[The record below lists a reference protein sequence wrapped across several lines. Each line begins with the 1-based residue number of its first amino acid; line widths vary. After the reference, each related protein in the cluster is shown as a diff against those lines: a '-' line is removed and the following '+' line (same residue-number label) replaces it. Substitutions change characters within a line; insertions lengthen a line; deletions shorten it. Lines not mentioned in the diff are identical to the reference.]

1 MNLRRIQGFTLVEL
15 IVVILLLAIISA
27 YAASRFTGRGDVA
40 AAVLQHQVV
49 SVVRQVQVNRMQSN
63 ISASAALAINQN
75 FTLDVGSDCVGS
87 EAACTQ
93 RSDSRSDWVSS
104 ELVRFSS
111 TPVAP
116 IRFDLLGNPTGN
128 AASGASISII
138 SSEETCKVDIN
149 AQGYVSLGGCS

>member
-1 MNLRRIQGFTLVEL
+1 MKLRRAQGFTLVEL

-27 YAASRFTGRGDVA
+27 YAASRYSGRGDVA

-63 ISASAALAINQN
+63 ITASAALANNQN
-75 FTLDVGSDCVGS
+75 FTLDVQTSCVGS
-87 EAACTQ
+87 EAACSE

-104 ELVRFSS
+104 QMVRFSS
-111 TPVAP
+111 SPSAP
-116 IRFDLLGNPTGN
+116 ISFDLLGNPVGA
-128 AASGASISII
+128 AASGASISIV
-138 SSEETCKVDIN
+138 SSEETCVVAIN

>member
-27 YAASRFTGRGDVA
+27 YAASRFSGRGDVA

-63 ISASAALAINQN
+63 ITASAALASNQN
-75 FTLDVGSDCVGS
+75 FTLDVETRCVGS
-87 EAACTQ
+87 EAACSQ

-111 TPVAP
+111 APSAP
-116 IRFDLLGNPTGN
+116 IRFDLLGNPVGN

-138 SSEETCKVDIN
+138 SSEETCQVTIN